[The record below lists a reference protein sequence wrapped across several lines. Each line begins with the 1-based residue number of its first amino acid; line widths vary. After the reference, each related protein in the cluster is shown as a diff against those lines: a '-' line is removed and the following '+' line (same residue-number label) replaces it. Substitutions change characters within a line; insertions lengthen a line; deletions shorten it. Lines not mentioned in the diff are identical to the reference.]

1 VFLERLERLL
11 CDRGITVER
20 FRKPTFAKPAPH
32 ELRREI
38 AARCQAVIEALA
50 D

>member
-1 VFLERLERLL
+1 MVMVTTGRMAMTRLACAPLGRVGL
-11 CDRGITVER
+11 
-20 FRKPTFAKPAPH
+20 FAKPAPH